1 MDKRVMTL
9 AAAAA
14 VVLSAVAM
22 PKNPQAAERWFDDL
36 FVQPETLPVTF
47 TYADQGRCGLGGLP
61 VLARHVDETE
71 NGKKGRLVCR
81 LDDEMSVTL
90 EAAWCR
96 EFNEVEYTLWFANT
110 GKQPT
115 KTLKD
120 IFVYRGF
127 VDGTRPRLRGS
138 LGDHENFYA
147 AYDSDLEREPRTFI
161 STNGRATRTRDAYRL
176 PLFQFRAWQRRHA
189 DGAWLGRHVV
199 GRFSRDAQRDRGHGE
214 HVSGFRS
221 VPAAGGTGT
230 DRSRCPAPV

>member
-9 AAAAA
+9 ATAAA

-61 VLARHVDETE
+61 VLARHVDKTE

-127 VDGTRPRLRGS
+127 VDGTTMKTSTRPMTATLNASRARLS
-138 LGDHENFYA
+138 
-147 AYDSDLEREPRTFI
+147 PRTDARRI
-161 STNGRATRTRDAYRL
+161 SSSPISISCMAT
-176 PLFQFRAWQRRHA
+176 
-189 DGAWLGRHVV
+189 
-199 GRFSRDAQRDRGHGE
+199 
-214 HVSGFRS
+214 
-221 VPAAGGTGT
+221 AA
-230 DRSRCPAPV
+230 R